1 VVAQAPRIDKR
12 LVGALARLDD
22 RSVPIAET
30 NRRVGLVAE
39 GLGLKRPSYQ
49 QARVILHELRSRR
62 RSPDIGKTLFDIAY
76 RAQPPTAL
84 IDDLAGV

>member
-1 VVAQAPRIDKR
+1 VVAQAPRIDER
-12 LVGALARLDD
+12 LVGALARVDD
-22 RSVPIAET
+22 RSVPIAEI

-49 QARVILHELRSRR
+49 QVRVILHELRSRR
-62 RSPDIGKTLFDIAY
+62 RSPNFGKTLLDISF
-76 RAQPPTAL
+76 RTRPPTAL